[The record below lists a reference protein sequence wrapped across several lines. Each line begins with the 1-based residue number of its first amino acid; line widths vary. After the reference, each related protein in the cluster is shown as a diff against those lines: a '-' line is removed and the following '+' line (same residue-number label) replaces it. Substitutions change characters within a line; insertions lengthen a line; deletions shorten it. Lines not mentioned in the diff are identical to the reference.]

1 MVDIHTHTHHST
13 DSRMAMDKAAETI
26 LEKKISGICF
36 TDHYDFD
43 APHDANLFTFDIE
56 AQQKEI
62 DALQKNYP
70 SLLVLKGVEIGIQ
83 PISLDNIRELMSKHS
98 FDLVIASMHFVRGT
112 DPYHGNF
119 YGPYNYKEAYSIY
132 LEEILYCIERF
143 RDYDILG
150 HFDYIARYAPYPVQE
165 ISMKTFGDI
174 LEPILQL
181 LAEDGKTLEINTKT
195 YQQQKHGIPVL
206 DLNVLKRFRELGGEA
221 VALGSDAHKPER
233 LGEQFGYYTQ
243 VLKDCGFRYGIYY
256 KERKPQFFKL

>member
-1 MVDIHTHTHHST
+1 
-13 DSRMAMDKAAETI
+13 
-26 LEKKISGICF
+26 
-36 TDHYDFD
+36 
-43 APHDANLFTFDIE
+43 
-56 AQQKEI
+56 
-62 DALQKNYP
+62 
-70 SLLVLKGVEIGIQ
+70 
-83 PISLDNIRELMSKHS
+83 
-98 FDLVIASMHFVRGT
+98 
-112 DPYHGNF
+112 
-119 YGPYNYKEAYSIY
+119 
-132 LEEILYCIERF
+132 
-143 RDYDILG
+143 LG

-206 DLNVLKRFRELGGEA
+206 DLNVLRRFRELGGEA

-243 VLKDCGFRYGIYY
+243 VLKDCGFRYGIFY